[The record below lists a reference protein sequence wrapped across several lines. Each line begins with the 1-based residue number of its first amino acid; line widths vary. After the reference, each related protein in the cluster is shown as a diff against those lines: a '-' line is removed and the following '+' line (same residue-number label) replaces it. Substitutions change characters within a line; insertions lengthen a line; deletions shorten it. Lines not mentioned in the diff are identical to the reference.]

1 MTIEDRDRFQPR
13 IPDVQQNILDVREI
27 PEIRVNGRYRT
38 ISAGSSWRP
47 RRRSLRSGGGWPT
60 LFLIALV
67 VGGAVGSHSTQ
78 PRTAEPRAETINPTP
93 APTADPGTSATDA
106 TQAPTAA
113 PHSPIKC
120 ATQPGAEN
128 SADITAP
135 DVVGQNAQAA
145 SEQLNQLGLLN
156 VQLSSANPNYAVVL
170 VAANW
175 TVVSTNPAPCTV
187 ITRHDHVVL
196 HVTKPGR
203 GLGSLFEFPWS
214 H

>member
-93 APTADPGTSATDA
+93 
-106 TQAPTAA
+106 APTAA